1 MFFRNAIHALSRL
14 EGKHDV
20 DHFNG
25 LLHSSRIVLADIFQ
39 DDQVEVATN
48 YPPSFSRLCE
58 LIGQ

>member
-1 MFFRNAIHALSRL
+1 MHGYGNHGQVRLSDM
-14 EGKHDV
+14 GSA
-20 DHFNG
+20 FNG
-25 LLHSSRIVLADIFQ
+25 LLHSSRIVFGDVFQ